1 MKLVT
6 AIIQP
11 HKLDEVMKALD
22 KNEIYL
28 KTVSNVLGCGR
39 QKGISEVYRGVHEAG
54 NLLKKVRLEIAVNDN
69 YLQPTLDAITK
80 AAQTGKT
87 GDGKIFVV
95 DLVEC
100 IRIRTGEKGNVA
112 IG

>member
-11 HKLDEVMKALD
+11 HKLDDVMKELD
-22 KNEIYL
+22 KREIFL

-39 QKGISEVYRGVHEAG
+39 QKGISEVYRGVREAG
-54 NLLKKVRLEIAVNDN
+54 NLLRKVRLEIAVNDQ
-69 YLQPTLDAITK
+69 YLAPTIEAITK

-95 DLVEC
+95 ELAEC
-100 IRIRTGEKGNVA
+100 VRIRTGEKGNAA